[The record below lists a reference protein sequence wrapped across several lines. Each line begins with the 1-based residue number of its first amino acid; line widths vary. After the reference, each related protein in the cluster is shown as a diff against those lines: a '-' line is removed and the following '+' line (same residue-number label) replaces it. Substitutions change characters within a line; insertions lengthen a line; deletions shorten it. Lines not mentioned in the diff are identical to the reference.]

1 MAENKINYNEY
12 IENNYF
18 LITQYNFMNQ
28 VDFDNDNTFEL
39 IMSQSLKRILID
51 VQVKFKA
58 LIFDVLYLNNNEVRK
73 KKLNDFIQR
82 EDNKKNYNLIS
93 FNLGINNEYFII
105 SKISEENFFQTH
117 EIELIETLNE
127 KFKSVKIDLIKDRI
141 REQNEDEKEKKELEE
156 ILDELERER
165 EVIKMP
171 QIKNIT
177 SIQIENDNVKV
188 IFKGINKEKII
199 QKNSLIKNFEQNY
212 GKCEIKYTIFLIEIG
227 KTDFLTFSTYDK
239 DNLGN
244 IIFNF
249 NKLDE
254 NKLYGFKISI
264 TFERF
269 FSEPNN
275 IFYFFIP
282 IQNPNRTLI
291 FYSDEKTD
299 IFPLEN
305 ENDTENKI
313 KKPIIFKEKVLD
325 SSYCTDTL
333 LTLMKN
339 GKVFISGNSYVK
351 ENEKEKGVFTT
362 FEIEE
367 DDNPNIKIGCIKFN
381 DLDLNTQIK
390 KISLGYNFGLL
401 LDIYGKLYSFGD
413 NKYGQ
418 LGLGLNPNQ
427 IIGNPLQI
435 KFNDNVFFYDIV
447 CTYNGCL
454 GLGLINNSKV
464 LYIWGNFSEQINYMK
479 KIPEKI
485 NFVNSDNIIKIFGKC
500 NSLGVLCYDSKN
512 DINKFYVYG
521 SNFYSKLGFDFYRK
535 EFFDDFELVDFFY
548 DKKISV
554 LNVSF
559 DENYTVVFGINKD
572 KEKEVYYCGKPE
584 FLKSVNLWT
593 KIEKNWF
600 NEIICFFSS
609 SKKINFLLSNGCL
622 KSINGDEEEDIQ
634 LIDEKNIELLN
645 NNNQNYEIK
654 IEGDDDYQILLI

>member
-1 MAENKINYNEY
+1 MSENQINYNEY
-12 IENNYF
+12 IENNCF
-18 LITQYNFMNQ
+18 MITQYNFMNQ

-39 IMSQSLKRILID
+39 KMTHSLKRILIEI
-51 VQVKFKA
+51 KFKS
-58 LIFDVLYLNNNEVRK
+58 LIFDVPYLNNNEVRK

-82 EDNKKNYNLIS
+82 EDNKKIYNLIS

-105 SKISEENFFQTH
+105 SKVSENNFFQTH
-117 EIELIETLNE
+117 DIELIETLNE
-127 KFKSVKIDLIKDRI
+127 KFKLVKIKLIKDRI
-141 REQNEDEKEKKELEE
+141 REQNEDENEKKELEE
-156 ILDELERER
+156 ILEEMERER

-171 QIKNIT
+171 QIKKIE
-177 SIQIENDNVKV
+177 SIQIENNIVKV

-199 QKNSLIKNFEQNY
+199 NKNSLIKNFEENY
-212 GKCEIKYTIFLIEIG
+212 GKYEIEYKIYLIEIG
-227 KTDFLTFSTYDK
+227 KTDFFTISNYEK

-244 IIFNF
+244 IIFIF
-249 NKLDE
+249 DKLDE

-264 TFERF
+264 KFERF
-269 FSEPNN
+269 YSEPNN

-291 FYSDEKTD
+291 FYSNEKTD
-299 IFPLEN
+299 IFPFEN
-305 ENDTENKI
+305 ENNIENKI
-313 KKPIIFKEKVLD
+313 KKPILFKEKVLD
-325 SSYCTDTL
+325 SSYCTNTL

-367 DDNPNIKIGCIKFN
+367 DNNPNIKLGCIKYN
-381 DLDLNTQIK
+381 DFDLNTQIK

-427 IIGNPLQI
+427 ILGNPLQI
-435 KFNDNVFFYDIV
+435 KFNDNIFFYDIV

-454 GLGLINNSKV
+454 GLGLKNNNKV

-500 NSLGVLCYDSKN
+500 NSLGILCYDNKN

-521 SNFYSKLGFDFYRK
+521 SNFYFKLGFDFYRK
-535 EFFDDFELVDFFY
+535 DFFDEFELVDFFY

-559 DENYTVVFGINKD
+559 DDNYTVVLGINKD

-584 FLKSVNLWT
+584 FLKSVNMWT

-645 NNNQNYEIK
+645 NNNQNFEIK